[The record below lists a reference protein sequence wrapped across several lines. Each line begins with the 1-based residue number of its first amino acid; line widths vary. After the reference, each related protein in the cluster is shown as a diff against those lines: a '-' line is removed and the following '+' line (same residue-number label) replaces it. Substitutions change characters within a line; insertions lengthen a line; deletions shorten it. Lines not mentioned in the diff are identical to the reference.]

1 MRITVFGAT
10 GQVGRRIVNE
20 ALLRGHSVTAVG
32 RSADRATALPKAAL
46 FRRGDASQ
54 LEDVLSLT
62 EGQDLVI
69 NATRPV
75 AGREKDVDTTTRV
88 LFEGLARTGVR
99 LLVAGGA
106 ASLSVPG
113 TGRQVI
119 DSPEFLPPSARHIG
133 QASLTQFHICEAEER
148 VDWAYLAPAANL
160 APGSRTGQFRL
171 GRDELLLDES
181 GQSRISMEDL
191 AVAMLDEA
199 ERPQHHQRRFTV
211 AY

>member
-32 RSADRATALPKAAL
+32 RSAEKASELAKAAL
-46 FRRGDASQ
+46 YRRGDASQ

-62 EGQDLVI
+62 EGQDLAI

-75 AGREKDVDTTTRV
+75 AGREQDIDTTTRV

-160 APGSRTGQFRL
+160 APGSRSGQFRL

-199 ERPQHHQRRFTV
+199 ERPRHHQRRFTV